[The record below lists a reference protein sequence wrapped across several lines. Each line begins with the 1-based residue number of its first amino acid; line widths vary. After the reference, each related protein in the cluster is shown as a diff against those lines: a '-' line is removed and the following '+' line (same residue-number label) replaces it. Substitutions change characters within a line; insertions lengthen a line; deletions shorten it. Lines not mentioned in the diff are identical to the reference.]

1 VDRFFDT
8 SAFACANP
16 GCPVVIPKASYYGAG
31 NSFPRPLRGAAVPLV
46 DLSLHK
52 KFMIKEQQSFDFRV
66 DMFNSFNHPVFQ
78 LPNGAVAT
86 ANGGKVIDTASPR
99 QIMFGFR
106 YSF

>member
-1 VDRFFDT
+1 
-8 SAFACANP
+8 
-16 GCPVVIPKASYYGAG
+16 
-31 NSFPRPLRGAAVPLV
+31 
-46 DLSLHK
+46 
-52 KFMIKEQQSFDFRV
+52 MIKEEQSFDFRV

-86 ANGGKVIDTASPR
+86 ANGGRVTDTASPR